1 MELFVLNPDGRQ
13 RDRELQEDIN
23 AIFATGFFSN
33 VRAVPEDTPLG
44 VRVSFVVQPNPV
56 LRNVQVQANPGTKVP
71 SVLPPKVVDDV
82 FREQYG
88 SILNLRRLQEG
99 IKRLNQWYQENGY
112 VLAQVVE
119 APQVAP
125 DGTVTLQI
133 AEGVVEDIQVRFIRE
148 GEATNEEGEPIRG
161 RTRDFIIT
169 RELQLE
175 PGEVFNRNT
184 VQTDLQRV
192 YGLGIFEDVQVS
204 LNPGQDPRQVVVLVN
219 VEERR
224 SGSVA
229 AGAGFSSASGLF
241 GTISYQE
248 QNLGGNN
255 QRLGAELQ
263 VGERDVLFDVRFTDP
278 WIGGDPFRTSYTV
291 NGFRRRSI
299 SLIFDGNDENIVVG
313 DDAVRPRVIRTGGG
327 VTFSRPLS
335 RNPLERSEWTASAG
349 LQYQRISVRDNDG
362 EISPTGRLDVAG
374 GPQDIP
380 LSISPDGTDDLL
392 TLQLGAVRDLR
403 NNPLTPTSGSLLRF
417 GVEQSVPIGS
427 GSILLNRLRGSYS
440 QYLPV
445 NFTNFAEGPETLA
458 FNLQAGTVIGDLP
471 PYEAFSVGGT
481 NSVRGYD
488 EGQVGSGRSFV
499 QATAEYRFPIFS
511 VVGGTLFVD
520 VGSDLGTAGN
530 VPGRPGELLGKP
542 GTGFGY
548 GVGVRVQSPL
558 GPLRID
564 YGFNDEGD
572 SRLHFGIGER
582 F

>member
-1 MELFVLNPDGRQ
+1 M
-13 RDRELQEDIN
+13 
-23 AIFATGFFSN
+23 
-33 VRAVPEDTPLG
+33 
-44 VRVSFVVQPNPV
+44 RVSFVVQPNPV

-71 SVLPPKVVDDV
+71 SVLPPKVVNDV
-82 FREQYG
+82 FQEQYG
-88 SILNLRRLQEG
+88 TILNLRRLQEG

-148 GEATNEEGEPIRG
+148 GEATNEEGQPIRG

-175 PGEVFNRNT
+175 PGQVFNRNT
-184 VQTDLQRV
+184 VQTDLQRI

-278 WIGGDPFRTSYTV
+278 WIAGDPFRTSYTV

-299 SLIFDGNDENIVVG
+299 SLVFDGDDENIVVG
-313 DDAVRPRVIRTGGG
+313 DDAVRPRVVRTGGA

-335 RNPLERSEWTASAG
+335 RNPLERAEWTASAG
-349 LQYQRISVRDNDG
+349 LQYQRIAVRDNDG
-362 EISPTGRLDVAG
+362 EISPTGRLDVEG

-403 NNPLTPTSGSLLRF
+403 NNP
-417 GVEQSVPIGS
+417 
-427 GSILLNRLRGSYS
+427 
-440 QYLPV
+440 
-445 NFTNFAEGPETLA
+445 
-458 FNLQAGTVIGDLP
+458 
-471 PYEAFSVGGT
+471 
-481 NSVRGYD
+481 
-488 EGQVGSGRSFV
+488 
-499 QATAEYRFPIFS
+499 
-511 VVGGTLFVD
+511 
-520 VGSDLGTAGN
+520 
-530 VPGRPGELLGKP
+530 
-542 GTGFGY
+542 
-548 GVGVRVQSPL
+548 
-558 GPLRID
+558 
-564 YGFNDEGD
+564 
-572 SRLHFGIGER
+572 
-582 F
+582 

>member
-1 MELFVLNPDGRQ
+1 MAEVAVRGEQVELPQELQNQVYGAIRTQPGRTTTRSQ
-13 RDRELQEDIN
+13 LQEDIN

-33 VRAVPEDTPLG
+33 VRAIPEDTSLG

-71 SVLPPKVVDDV
+71 SVLPPKVVNDV
-82 FREQYG
+82 FQEQYG
-88 SILNLRRLQEG
+88 TILNLRRLQEG

-148 GEATNEEGEPIRG
+148 GEATNEEGQPIRG

-175 PGEVFNRNT
+175 PGQVFNRNT
-184 VQTDLQRV
+184 VQTDLQRI

-278 WIGGDPFRTSYTV
+278 WIAGDPFRTSYTV

-299 SLIFDGNDENIVVG
+299 SLVFDGDDENIVVG
-313 DDAVRPRVIRTGGG
+313 DDAVRPRVVRTGGA

-335 RNPLERSEWTASAG
+335 RNPLERAEWTASAG
-349 LQYQRISVRDNDG
+349 LQYQRIAVRDNDG
-362 EISPTGRLDVAG
+362 EISPTGRLDVEG

-403 NNPLTPTSGSLLRF
+403 NNP
-417 GVEQSVPIGS
+417 
-427 GSILLNRLRGSYS
+427 
-440 QYLPV
+440 
-445 NFTNFAEGPETLA
+445 
-458 FNLQAGTVIGDLP
+458 
-471 PYEAFSVGGT
+471 
-481 NSVRGYD
+481 
-488 EGQVGSGRSFV
+488 
-499 QATAEYRFPIFS
+499 
-511 VVGGTLFVD
+511 
-520 VGSDLGTAGN
+520 
-530 VPGRPGELLGKP
+530 
-542 GTGFGY
+542 
-548 GVGVRVQSPL
+548 
-558 GPLRID
+558 
-564 YGFNDEGD
+564 
-572 SRLHFGIGER
+572 
-582 F
+582 

>member
-1 MELFVLNPDGRQ
+1 MRLSPVWVAIAAIASFRQAGLTQVPAAYAAPINSSTPTTGQTSESSAAGTEQQSLPPATTATKEVLNHSVVVDLPIQGEVLKVQAPATPTPAEPNSSTLSNNPQTPTEPKILTLVTQSTPQQETPNQIQVPVTPGTPSPGAIPSQPIPPTTTPAPAGVQPNQSLPNPVSEPPADPIIRTPGTQSTPQQETPNQIQVPVTPGAPPPGAIPSQPAPSAPPGVPAPETAPPTPAPETAPPDATPEAAEPRVLVAEVAVRSEQAELPQELQNQVYGAIRTQPGRTTTRSQ
-13 RDRELQEDIN
+13 LQEDIN

-88 SILNLRRLQEG
+88 TILNLRRLQEG

-184 VQTDLQRV
+184 VQTDLQRI

-241 GTISYQE
+241 GTVSYQE

-278 WIGGDPFRTSYTV
+278 WIAGDPFRTSYTV

-299 SLIFDGNDENIVVG
+299 S
-313 DDAVRPRVIRTGGG
+313 
-327 VTFSRPLS
+327 
-335 RNPLERSEWTASAG
+335 
-349 LQYQRISVRDNDG
+349 
-362 EISPTGRLDVAG
+362 
-374 GPQDIP
+374 
-380 LSISPDGTDDLL
+380 
-392 TLQLGAVRDLR
+392 
-403 NNPLTPTSGSLLRF
+403 
-417 GVEQSVPIGS
+417 
-427 GSILLNRLRGSYS
+427 
-440 QYLPV
+440 
-445 NFTNFAEGPETLA
+445 
-458 FNLQAGTVIGDLP
+458 
-471 PYEAFSVGGT
+471 
-481 NSVRGYD
+481 
-488 EGQVGSGRSFV
+488 
-499 QATAEYRFPIFS
+499 
-511 VVGGTLFVD
+511 
-520 VGSDLGTAGN
+520 
-530 VPGRPGELLGKP
+530 
-542 GTGFGY
+542 
-548 GVGVRVQSPL
+548 
-558 GPLRID
+558 
-564 YGFNDEGD
+564 
-572 SRLHFGIGER
+572 
-582 F
+582 